1 MIIALDGPDGAGK
14 STQLARLADWAGEL
28 GVSFRTVSKW
38 QLFDETVMP
47 EARFLRGSRQEEIRV
62 CIAEMPSPARML
74 FLGWMNTMAAH
85 YAAAAQEE
93 LVVLDGYWAKHAA
106 AELISGTH
114 RGLVEA
120 IVEAIAPVD
129 RIIYFDVAPEE
140 ALRRKKGDL
149 APYECGCDL
158 ECRPENFLRHQSAV
172 REVLLGWAKEYD
184 WSVIRTDSPGS
195 AQQELKTIVAALL
208 KDQ

>member
-28 GVSFRTVSKW
+28 GVSFRTLSKW
-38 QLFDETVMP
+38 QLFDESVMP
-47 EARFLRGSRQEEIRV
+47 EARFLRGTRQQEIRV

-85 YAAAAQEE
+85 YAAAAEEE

-106 AELISGTH
+106 AELLAGTH

-120 IVEAIAPVD
+120 IMDAIAPVD
-129 RIIYFDVAPEE
+129 RIVYFDVTPEE
-140 ALRRKKGDL
+140 ALRRKKGDFS
-149 APYECGCDL
+149 PYECGRDPR
-158 ECRPENFLRHQSAV
+158 CRPEDFLRHQTAV
-172 REVLLGWAKEYD
+172 REVLLGWARDYGWD
-184 WSVIRTDSPGS
+184 IVDTDSPQA
-195 AQQELKTIVAALL
+195 AQERLKEIVTPLLAAR
-208 KDQ
+208 